1 MVFTH
6 QDKVNEDDP
15 VDDALAA
22 EIERCAATI
31 GEKAEASLAA
41 FSSGVAGPN
50 TSADAAVDIQATVV
64 RSFLEGKTETVQK
77 RFMEGLDVV
86 LKQAWKQ
93 PSVAPPPVAEA
104 KPPAEVSAEE
114 ASVGVNAPR
123 SPQQGHP

>member
-1 MVFTH
+1 MVFTN

-22 EIERCAATI
+22 KIERCAATI
-31 GEKAEASLAA
+31 GEKVEASLAA
-41 FSSGVAGPN
+41 FSSGFVGSN
-50 TSADAAVDIQATVV
+50 TSADAAVDLQATVV

-93 PSVAPPPVAEA
+93 PSVVPPSVAEA
-104 KPPAEVSAEE
+104 
-114 ASVGVNAPR
+114 NAPR
-123 SPQQGHP
+123 FPPSWGTLESGKAGRKIEK